1 MSDVATVGPF
11 TVDVHVHIVRPPPAR
26 SQSSGRRMVHQL
38 VGAKYFPFPSTCTAE
53 TRQPRLLALV
63 KLILFLSHVHGVKAR
78 VQLSSPTSSRATSH
92 GDSMLAAQAANPTEA
107 QPVQGEKKNV
117 RLHITP
123 LKPELLK
130 VYLAP
135 SVLPLAKN
143 ISYHSVETFP
153 EKGYGFL
160 ELPEDAAQKLKNKLN
175 GLTLRGAKV
184 RIEMAKPEKRKVRE
198 EADAVKDQA
207 EAERP
212 SKRVKKE
219 KRKKEAGVL
228 EGAELENNR
237 KVKRGWTE
245 PPSKGKKE
253 RKEKKDKDKEH
264 DKDQKYEQKKSKYT
278 KEPEMLFKA
287 KLTPVAAAEVARKE
301 KKKDKKEKKDKK
313 SKSREVVVHE
323 FEKNTKT
330 PSFLKETKITTEK
343 KPAVEY
349 VNGQGWV
356 DEDGNVVEP
365 ETGKARNRRVL
376 ELVDAPPETEPKK
389 LSSTPSKEDKKK
401 AKVTPPPSSE
411 SEAEDDSSVVS
422 SSSEEDLSSESEA
435 EESDDE
441 SAPST
446 PIPAVNGAKTS
457 SNAPAME
464 SAGKEVHPLEALFKR
479 AKPTP
484 GTLDITPKKLT
495 PINTSFSFFETGSEN
510 MDAEEK
516 GEPIDNAPTT
526 PFTERDL
533 EWRGTRSAAPTPD
546 TAAIGRRFSFDWRKG
561 SQEAD
566 ANDDDDEDED
576 EEARDPEADQQLS
589 QNTKAN
595 ASKATPHLPGVA
607 EEEEDDAEAGVD
619 EKPESEFRKWFWE
632 NRGDLN
638 RSWKKRRRDALK
650 AKRHTENRKM
660 TPGRRVN

>member
-1 MSDVATVGPF
+1 MP
-11 TVDVHVHIVRPPPAR
+11 
-26 SQSSGRRMVHQL
+26 
-38 VGAKYFPFPSTCTAE
+38 
-53 TRQPRLLALV
+53 
-63 KLILFLSHVHGVKAR
+63 
-78 VQLSSPTSSRATSH
+78 
-92 GDSMLAAQAANPTEA
+92 AAQASDPSEA
-107 QPVQGEKKNV
+107 QPAQQDQDTTV

-143 ISYHSVETFP
+143 VSYHTVETFP
-153 EKGYGFL
+153 ERGYGYV
-160 ELPEDAAQKLKNKLN
+160 ELPEVEAQKLKKKLN

-184 RIEMAKPEKRKVRE
+184 RIEMAKPEKRKARE
-198 EADAVKDQA
+198 EADAAKEKE

-219 KRKKEAGVL
+219 KRKKEVGVI
-228 EGAELENNR
+228 EGAELENER

-245 PPSKGKKE
+245 PPTKGKKD
-253 RKEKKDKDKEH
+253 RKEKKDKDK
-264 DKDQKYEQKKSKYT
+264 DQKHEQKKSKYT

-287 KLTPVAAAEVARKE
+287 KLTPVAAAEVAHKE

-313 SKSREVVVHE
+313 SKSREVIVHE

-330 PSFLKETKITTEK
+330 PSFLKETKVTTEK

-376 ELVDAPPETEPKK
+376 ELVDRPVESEPKK
-389 LSSTPSKEDKKK
+389 PAAPKASKEDKKK
-401 AKVTPPPSSE
+401 AKATPPPSSSE

-422 SSSEEDLSSESEA
+422 SSSEDESSDSEV
-435 EESDDE
+435 EESDAE

-446 PIPAVNGAKTS
+446 PVPAVNGTKVSEDTQAT
-457 SNAPAME
+457 E
-464 SAGKEVHPLEALFKR
+464 SAEKEVHPLEALFKR
-479 AKPTP
+479 AKPSP
-484 GTLDITPKKLT
+484 GTISITTPKRLT
-495 PINTSFSFFETGSEN
+495 PINTSFSFFETN
-510 MDAEEK
+510 DDAAEVGEK
-516 GEPIDNAPTT
+516 GEVVDDAPIT
-526 PFTERDL
+526 PFTERDI
-533 EWRGTRSAAPTPD
+533 EWRGLRSAAPTPD

-566 ANDDDDEDED
+566 DDEDED
-576 EEARDPEADQQLS
+576 DDMGDEEAEHQLS

-595 ASKATPHLPGVA
+595 ASKTPHLPGVA
-607 EEEEDDAEAGVD
+607 EEDEEDAETGVGEEGTE

-638 RSWKKRRRDALK
+638 RAWKKRRRDALK
-650 AKRHTENRKM
+650 VKRHTENRKM
-660 TPGRRVN
+660 TSHRKVA

>member
-1 MSDVATVGPF
+1 MP
-11 TVDVHVHIVRPPPAR
+11 
-26 SQSSGRRMVHQL
+26 
-38 VGAKYFPFPSTCTAE
+38 
-53 TRQPRLLALV
+53 
-63 KLILFLSHVHGVKAR
+63 GV
-78 VQLSSPTSSRATSH
+78 
-92 GDSMLAAQAANPTEA
+92 QAANPTEA
-107 QPVQGEKKNV
+107 QPAHEDENKSV

-123 LKPELLK
+123 LKPDLLK

-135 SVLPLAKN
+135 SVLALAKN
-143 ISYHSVETFP
+143 ISYHTVETFP
-153 EKGYGFL
+153 EKGYGYV
-160 ELPEDAAQKLKNKLN
+160 ELPEVEAQKIKKKLN
-175 GLTLRGAKV
+175 GTTLRGSKV
-184 RIEMAKPEKRKVRE
+184 RIEMAKPEKRKARE
-198 EADAVKDQA
+198 EAGAAKEKE

-219 KRKKEAGVL
+219 KRKHEHGVL
-228 EGAELENNR
+228 EGAELENDR

-253 RKEKKDKDKEH
+253 RKEKKEKSNDKE
-264 DKDQKYEQKKSKYT
+264 QKHEQKKSKYT
-278 KEPEMLFKA
+278 KEPEVLFKA
-287 KLTPVAAAEVARKE
+287 KLTPVAATEVARKE
-301 KKKDKKEKKDKK
+301 KKKEKKEKKDKK

-330 PSFLKETKITTEK
+330 PSFLKEAKITAEK

-376 ELVDAPPETEPKK
+376 ELVDKPAEEPKRAPAPPKGAT
-389 LSSTPSKEDKKK
+389 KEKKK
-401 AKVTPPPSSE
+401 AAPPPSSSE

-422 SSSEEDLSSESEA
+422 SSSEDESSESEDM
-435 EESDDE
+435 ESDAE

-446 PIPAVNGAKTS
+446 PAPSTPASKFTTNGAQPSTEDS
-457 SNAPAME
+457 QTTE
-464 SAGKEVHPLEALFKR
+464 KEVHPLEALFKR
-479 AKPTP
+479 AKPSP
-484 GTLDITPKKLT
+484 GTISITTPKKLT
-495 PINTSFSFFETGSEN
+495 PINTSFSFFENEN
-510 MDAEEK
+510 NNDDTMDVDAP
-516 GEPIDNAPTT
+516 GQIVDNAPTT

-533 EWRGTRSAAPTPD
+533 EWRGLRSAAPTPD

-566 ANDDDDEDED
+566 DDTDEDGDDEEV
-576 EEARDPEADQQLS
+576 DQQLS

-595 ASKATPHLPGVA
+595 ASKQLPDVA
-607 EEEEDDAEAGVD
+607 EENEEDGIAGEEEGKE

-638 RSWKKRRRDALK
+638 RAWKKRRRDALK
-650 AKRHTENRKM
+650 VKRHSENKRL
-660 TPGRRVN
+660 TGHRGVR

>member
-1 MSDVATVGPF
+1 
-11 TVDVHVHIVRPPPAR
+11 
-26 SQSSGRRMVHQL
+26 MVHQP
-38 VGAKYFPFPSTCTAE
+38 VCAKYFPFPSTCTAE

-63 KLILFLSHVHGVKAR
+63 KLILLLSHVHGLKAR
-78 VQLSSPTSSRATSH
+78 VQLSLPTSSHATSH
-92 GDSMLAAQAANPTEA
+92 GDSMLAVQAANSPEA
-107 QPVQGEKKNV
+107 QPVQEEKKNV
-117 RLHITP
+117 RLHIAP

-198 EADAVKDQA
+198 EADAAKDQA

-219 KRKKEAGVL
+219 RRKKEAGVL
-228 EGAELENNR
+228 EGAELENDR

-245 PPSKGKKE
+245 PPSKSKKE
-253 RKEKKDKDKEH
+253 RKEKKDKDKEK

-330 PSFLKETKITTEK
+330 PSFLKETKVTTEK

-389 LSSTPSKEDKKK
+389 LSSSPSKEDKKK
-401 AKVTPPPSSE
+401 AKATPPPPSE

-422 SSSEEDLSSESEA
+422 SSSEDDLTESEA
-435 EESDDE
+435 EESDHE

-446 PIPAVNGAKTS
+446 PVPAVNGTKTS
-457 SNAPAME
+457 SNAPTTE
-464 SAGKEVHPLEALFKR
+464 SAEKEVHPLEALFKR

-495 PINTSFSFFETGSEN
+495 PINTSFSFFETSEEKI
-510 MDAEEK
+510 DTEEK

-546 TAAIGRRFSFDWRKG
+546 TAAIGRRFSFDWRKS

-566 ANDDDDEDED
+566 AADDDEDE
-576 EEARDPEADQQLS
+576 EPHDPEADQQLS

-595 ASKATPHLPGVA
+595 ASKVTPLPGVA
-607 EEEEDDAEAGVD
+607 EEDENDAEAGAD

>member
-1 MSDVATVGPF
+1 
-11 TVDVHVHIVRPPPAR
+11 
-26 SQSSGRRMVHQL
+26 
-38 VGAKYFPFPSTCTAE
+38 
-53 TRQPRLLALV
+53 
-63 KLILFLSHVHGVKAR
+63 
-78 VQLSSPTSSRATSH
+78 
-92 GDSMLAAQAANPTEA
+92 MLAAQAADPTEA
-107 QPVQGEKKNV
+107 QPEQDENKSV

-143 ISYHSVETFP
+143 ISYHIVETFP
-153 EKGYGFL
+153 EKGYGYL
-160 ELPEDAAQKLKNKLN
+160 ELPEIEAKKLKNKLN

-198 EADAVKDQA
+198 EADAAKDQA

-228 EGAELENNR
+228 EGAELENDR

-245 PPSKGKKE
+245 PPTKGKKE
-253 RKEKKDKDKEH
+253 RKEKDKDKDKEKGK

-287 KLTPVAAAEVARKE
+287 KLTPVAATEVARKE
-301 KKKDKKEKKDKK
+301 KKKEKKEKKDKK
-313 SKSREVVVHE
+313 SKAREVVVHE

-330 PSFLKETKITTEK
+330 PSFLKETKVTAEK

-376 ELVDAPPETEPKK
+376 ELVDSSELTEHKK
-389 LSSTPSKEDKKK
+389 SSTPSKAAKEDKKK
-401 AKVTPPPSSE
+401 AKATPPPSSE
-411 SEAEDDSSVVS
+411 TEEEDDSSVVS
-422 SSSEEDLSSESEA
+422 SSSEEDLSSSESEA
-435 EESDDE
+435 EESDNE

-446 PIPAVNGAKTS
+446 PVAVVNDAKASGKVQTT
-457 SNAPAME
+457 E
-464 SAGKEVHPLEALFKR
+464 SAEKEVHPLEALFKR
-479 AKPTP
+479 AKPSP

-495 PINTSFSFFETGSEN
+495 PINTSFSFFENGDS
-510 MDAEEK
+510 MDTEEK
-516 GEPIDNAPTT
+516 GEVVDNAPAT

-566 ANDDDDEDED
+566 EDED
-576 EEARDPEADQQLS
+576 EEMGDAEANQQLS
-589 QNTKAN
+589 LNTKAN
-595 ASKATPHLPGVA
+595 ATSKAPQHLPGVV
-607 EEEEDDAEAGVD
+607 EEDEEGDEDAVAGTD
-619 EKPESEFRKWFWE
+619 AKPESEFRKWFWE

-638 RSWKKRRRDALK
+638 RAWKKRRRDALK

-660 TPGRRVN
+660 TPHRRVN